1 MRPRI
6 GRSGTSARQATASE
20 PARIASARSSLGGA
34 FEVIPVLPP
43 WLWTS
48 TEIDRRSTASAAE
61 AFSAVSAAAVEP
73 GGPASPASI
82 APTDASAG
90 PQTAEWG
97 GVAVA
102 VAATIHS
109 VLREPLAACLNQI

>member
-1 MRPRI
+1 MRSAPSLRPSI

-20 PARIASARSSLGGA
+20 PARIASPRSSLGGA
-34 FEVIPVLPP
+34 FEVIPLLPP

-61 AFSAVSAAAVEP
+61 AFSAVSAASVEP

-82 APTDASAG
+82 TATDARPAPHG
-90 PQTAEWG
+90 DG
-97 GVAVA
+97 
-102 VAATIHS
+102 
-109 VLREPLAACLNQI
+109 